1 MSDRSLI
8 TARHLS
14 TRDGKSQVEKLVRD
28 FLVSSKLRQIFDT
41 YGRKLPGQLS
51 AKHFYSPMELFSPG
65 FGIVEIFSIH
75 RFSPARNSSRISICN
90 RNSPLLFLFPFIL
103 LFFHECAQTS
113 GRVVSYYSFNYR
125 TCCLVLVLSSL
136 ALRDERIARGT
147 DGGSLSTVSGI
158 GLSKRMEYICTRVS
172 RSWLTLQLLRTLA
185 VRIRCICMPKKFFT
199 GSWNRLCSS
208 FRLPGL
214 AAKRK
219 NRNVEKTNVFFPRL
233 IQRTVGQKSDVNLP
247 VDAD

>member
-147 DGGSLSTVSGI
+147 DGGSLSLVSGFPSEWNI
-158 GLSKRMEYICTRVS
+158 SAHGYRV
-172 RSWLTLQLLRTLA
+172 L
-185 VRIRCICMPKKFFT
+185 
-199 GSWNRLCSS
+199 G
-208 FRLPGL
+208 
-214 AAKRK
+214 
-219 NRNVEKTNVFFPRL
+219 
-233 IQRTVGQKSDVNLP
+233 
-247 VDAD
+247 